1 MPDRARPAHPSA
13 RARRR
18 RLAAEQRA
26 HSARL
31 LVCDCCGERDAPL
44 VASVR
49 GMGYDPVACTSLADL
64 LREAAREPF
73 DALLVSL
80 PAVEAGHE
88 RLLQLLRRSQPST
101 PVVVVCADASLE
113 ARARIQA
120 VRPYFV
126 AVPPLRDRELCAILS
141 GALGASTRA

>member
-13 RARRR
+13 RAKRR

-26 HSARL
+26 HSARV
-31 LVCDCCGERDAPL
+31 LVCECDGAGALPL
-44 VASVR
+44 LASVR
-49 GMGYDPVACTSLADL
+49 GMGYEPVACTSLADL
-64 LREAAREPF
+64 LRESARAPF
-73 DALLVSL
+73 DVVVVSL

-126 AVPPLRDRELCAILS
+126 AVPPLPDGELCAILS
-141 GALGASTRA
+141 GAIGASSRA